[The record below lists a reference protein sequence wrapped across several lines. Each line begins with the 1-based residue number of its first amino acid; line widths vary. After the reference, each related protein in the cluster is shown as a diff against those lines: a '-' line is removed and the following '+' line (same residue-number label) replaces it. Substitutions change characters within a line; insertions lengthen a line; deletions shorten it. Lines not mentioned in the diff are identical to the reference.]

1 MSFPTTVARLVSAAN
16 SNNATLVTRQR
27 TKLWR
32 VTGYNAAAAVRYLK
46 LFNTAATPVPG
57 TDTPF
62 VTISLAASSAF
73 NIGLDGL
80 IFQSGLGYGLVTG
93 SADSDNTA
101 VTAADIVGL
110 NLFYE
115 SP

>member
-1 MSFPTTVARLVSAAN
+1 MSFPNTVARLVSAAG
-16 SNNATLVTRQR
+16 SNNATLVSDKR

-32 VTGYNAAAAVRYLK
+32 VTGYNAAAAVRYIK
-46 LFNTAATPVPG
+46 LFNLRVLPAPG

-62 VTISLAASSAF
+62 VTISLAPSAAF
-73 NIGLDGL
+73 NIPFDGL
-80 IFQSGLGYGLVTG
+80 TFQTGLGYGLVTG

-101 VTAADIVGL
+101 VTAADIVGM
-110 NLFYE
+110 NLLYE